1 MEIFFLKSSKL
12 KLRSNTFLSNLKRS
26 KRNNNLYLETYRHVY
41 KLSFNTLIKN
51 LTRIV
56 YILQYDLKD
65 M

>member
-12 KLRSNTFLSNLKRS
+12 KLRSNTFLSNLNRS
-26 KRNNNLYLETYRHVY
+26 KRNNDFYLETYRHVY